1 MCYAVLYCSLF
12 CVMSY
17 QYCSSV
23 GLHLTASVV
32 NGKVGDGGSMA
43 GHLPNL
49 SVSAALPK
57 QDVPL

>member
-1 MCYAVLYCSLF
+1 
-12 CVMSY
+12 MSY